1 MFSQFAQNTD
11 WYYIVGQIF
20 RTHCNHTSSCFQ
32 TVIFDV
38 CFQEPG
44 ESMLTPFSLHSK
56 KKEKKKTSTTYSDHT
71 VPSCPRQTNP
81 GSPFPRTDF
90 LEMCC
95 KKMKCVWCSIEKHR
109 VCLSRVFKDSGTV
122 SLTLFVFPLFLVRS
136 VTHFHAHPWKSA
148 TFSMCT
154 NSNYTHKCTHT
165 HACAQIQTNTTLRVV
180 ISITSKHLQC
190 D

>member
-20 RTHCNHTSSCFQ
+20 RTHCNHTSSCSQ

-44 ESMLTPFSLHSK
+44 ESMLTLFSLHSK
-56 KKEKKKTSTTYSDHT
+56 KKKRLQLPT
-71 VPSCPRQTNP
+71 VITQSHLVP
-81 GSPFPRTDF
+81 GKQIQALHFPELVSGDV
-90 LEMCC
+90 LQKDEMRLMQHR
-95 KKMKCVWCSIEKHR
+95 KAQR
-109 VCLSRVFKDSGTV
+109 VCLSRVFKNRGTV
-122 SLTLFVFPLFLVRS
+122 SLTLFVFPHFLVRS
-136 VTHFHAHPWKSA
+136 VTHFHAHPWKPA

-154 NSNYTHKCTHT
+154 NSNYTHKCTHMHT
-165 HACAQIQTNTTLRVV
+165 CAHAQIQTNTTLRVV